1 MTVRPHALAAL
12 ALAAALAALLPAPCA
27 GADTPDRRREPP
39 PDAELPPPGA
49 ERIEID
55 VVFPD
60 WQYTG
65 TFRLRSASG
74 ATLDEGVA
82 RDMGGFP
89 AGGGVVERV
98 LEGGRGTLRVR
109 LNTARKG
116 ASAPVVGRWTL
127 LDGTG
132 AYAALTAK
140 GTFTSCSSGK
150 PGRSSM
156 YEQWYML
163 GHAR

>member
-1 MTVRPHALAAL
+1 MRFHRPLALTAL
-12 ALAAALAALLPAPCA
+12 ALAAALPLAASADAPE
-27 GADTPDRRREPP
+27 RRREPP
-39 PDAELPPPGA
+39 PPAELPPPGA
-49 ERIEID
+49 QRIEID
-55 VVFPD
+55 VSFPD

-65 TFRLRSASG
+65 TFRLRDASG
-74 ATLDEGVA
+74 ATVDEGVA

-109 LNTARKG
+109 LTTARKG
-116 ASAPVVGRWTL
+116 AALPVVGRWTV

-132 AYAALTAK
+132 AYAALAAK
-140 GTFTSCSSGK
+140 GTFTSCSSGN
-150 PGRSSM
+150 PGRSSQ

>member
-1 MTVRPHALAAL
+1 MTVRRPHALAAL
-12 ALAAALAALLPAPCA
+12 ALAALAATLPVRARADAPE
-27 GADTPDRRREPP
+27 RRREPP
-39 PDAELPPPGA
+39 PAAELPPPGA

-98 LEGGRGTLRVR
+98 LEGGRGTLRMR
-109 LNTARKG
+109 LTTARKG
-116 ASAPVVGRWTL
+116 AALPVVGRWTV

-132 AYAALTAK
+132 AYASFAAK